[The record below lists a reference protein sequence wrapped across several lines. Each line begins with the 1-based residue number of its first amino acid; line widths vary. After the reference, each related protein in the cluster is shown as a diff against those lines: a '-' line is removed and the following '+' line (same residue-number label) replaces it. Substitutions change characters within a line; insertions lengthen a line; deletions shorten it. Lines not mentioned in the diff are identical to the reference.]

1 MTSPALR
8 ACGGLVLAV
17 VGACRSGPNP
27 DSASATPDTGGA
39 QDASRVA
46 DALTVAPARCH
57 AEQGGY
63 SIDDGGA
70 LDELAIGDAI
80 THHDAQA
87 VGVVRRVGSGRIA
100 GVVMIPPEGGIA
112 RVVDL
117 GPTLGDAP
125 PPRLVSRA
133 GDIVAAAYA
142 MPRLGAGIQ
151 AGGRMLRDLTL
162 YAISPEAAVSPLAS
176 IKQARDDSL
185 AFDIA
190 WAEDRGIAVWDEVA
204 GASRGI
210 IRGAAFSSERPIG
223 PNLDISPPDSDAE
236 WPRVVASGGGFL
248 VVWIARSADVSSTV
262 ADASDLEATG
272 EARAHGWLEMI
283 ALDERGSTRGPV
295 KRLTPASGHV
305 TGYDLQRLGPGPKAS
320 LLVVARDDGEVVDGS
335 GGALLRVRIVGDSVE
350 PPVAF
355 STDGL
360 GRGEPT
366 FVGGVDGRPPSLT
379 WVAAS
384 EHLRLLPLDPE
395 GAPRGAPSA
404 EVAMDDARPLLS
416 LSGARM
422 LVATPSDGVAQLRV
436 FACVE

>member
-17 VGACRSGPNP
+17 VGACRSAPNP
-27 DSASATPDTGGA
+27 DSNATPDAGEA

-46 DALTVAPARCH
+46 DALAVAPARCH
-57 AEQGGY
+57 ADQGAY
-63 SIDDGGA
+63 SIDEGGA
-70 LDELAIGDAI
+70 LDELSIGDAI

-87 VGVVRRVGSGRIA
+87 VGIVRRVGPGRIA
-100 GVVMIPPEGGIA
+100 GVVMIPPEGGAA

-151 AGGRMLRDLTL
+151 AGVRMPRDLTL
-162 YAISPEAAVSPLAS
+162 YAISPEAAVSPLVS

-190 WAEDRGIAVWDEVA
+190 WAENRGIVVWDEVA

-210 IRGAAFSSERPIG
+210 IRAAAFSSERPIG
-223 PNLDISPPDSDAE
+223 PSLDISPLDSDAE
-236 WPRVVASGGGFL
+236 WPRAVASGGGFL
-248 VVWIARSADVSSTV
+248 VVWIARSAEASSTL

-272 EARAHGWLEMI
+272 EVRAHGWLEMI
-283 ALDERGSTRGPV
+283 ALDEHGSTRGPLR
-295 KRLTPASGHV
+295 RLTPASGHV
-305 TGYDLQRLGPGPKAS
+305 TGYDLQRIGPAPRPS

-350 PPVAF
+350 APVAF
-355 STDGL
+355 ATDGL

-395 GAPRGAPSA
+395 GAPTGAPSA
-404 EVAMDDARPLLS
+404 EIAMDEARPLLS
-416 LSGARM
+416 LSGGRM

-436 FACVE
+436 FACVQ